1 MSSHLYEKAF
11 KIHLEQDEMEIGIN
25 PGAEA
30 AAMSDTLDPGTDASS
45 LGAPEGAG
53 GDVQSA
59 MARNNQAMKDS
70 LTHWINEMDGFVEF
84 LNGLDDMSVQSQL
97 KNSIPDTIM
106 DKIRSSEMK
115 KISRV
120 SMEVAGLKEILR
132 GYLAS
137 SDDSK
142 YKFV

>member
-1 MSSHLYEKAF
+1 MSNIYKNVF
-11 KIHLEQDEMEIGIN
+11 KLNLEQDLGGEIN
-25 PGAEA
+25 PEAEA
-30 AAMSDTLDPGTDASS
+30 AAMKSTLEPGTDASQ
-45 LGAPEGAG
+45 LGADPGA
-53 GDVQSA
+53 SA
-59 MARNNQAMKDS
+59 EVAVAVAKNNQAMKQA
-70 LTHWINEMDGFVEF
+70 LTTWITTLEEFVEF
-84 LNGLDDMSVQSQL
+84 LNGTEGSSVQSQL
-97 KNSIPDTIM
+97 KNAVPDTIL

-137 SDDSK
+137 SDDAK

>member
-1 MSSHLYEKAF
+1 MSNIYKNVF
-11 KIHLEQDEMEIGIN
+11 KLNLEQDLGGEIN
-25 PGAEA
+25 PEAEA
-30 AAMSDTLDPGTDASS
+30 AAMQSTLDPGTDASQ
-45 LGAPEGAG
+45 LGASPGA
-53 GDVQSA
+53 SA
-59 MARNNQAMKDS
+59 EVAAAVAKNNEAMKQA
-70 LTHWINEMDGFVEF
+70 LTTWITTLEEFVEF
-84 LNGLDDMSVQSQL
+84 LNGTEGSSVQTQL
-97 KNSIPDTIM
+97 KNAVPDTIL

-137 SDDSK
+137 SDDAK